1 MKKHTNLSI
10 KFILIVLLVFLFW
23 LILSDIAVVEV
34 EASKAKD
41 VVYTANYDVDETE
54 EYLTQIRT
62 KQAELEKLEAKVAS
76 DLAHYE
82 AWEEEHFYA
91 AKVFQYFMQRGFTKE
106 ATCAI
111 IGNMMIETSGGGLNL
126 KPNIYSKSGNYY
138 GLCQWSLRY
147 YPETKNISFEDQLDY
162 LFNTMPWE
170 FNTFGWLY
178 EDGFNYKDFIRMT
191 DPAEAAIA
199 FAKVYERCTP
209 ISYKLRENAAIKAY
223 KYFDLEAPIIQGA
236 FIV

>member
-223 KYFDLEAPIIQGA
+223 KYFDLEAPII
-236 FIV
+236 

>member
-1 MKKHTNLSI
+1 MKRHTNLSI
-10 KFILIVLLVFLFW
+10 KLILIMILAALFW
-23 LILSDIAVVEV
+23 LILSDIAVVDA

-41 VVYTANYDVDETE
+41 VAYTANYDVDETK
-54 EYLTQIRT
+54 EYLAQIRT

-82 AWEEEHFYA
+82 AWEEEHYYA
-91 AKVFQYFMQRGFTKE
+91 AMVFNYFMQRGFTEE

-111 IGNMMIETSGGGLNL
+111 IGNMMIETSGGDLAL
-126 KPNIYSKSGNYY
+126 KPSIYSKSGNYY
-138 GLCQWSLRY
+138 GLCQWSLKY
-147 YPETKNISFEDQLDY
+147 YPETKDIPFDHQLEY

-170 FNTFGWLY
+170 FNTFGRLY
-178 EDGFNYKDFIRMT
+178 EDGFEYEDFIRMT
-191 DPAEAAIA
+191 DPAEAALA

-223 KYFDLEAPIIQGA
+223 KYFDLEASLN
-236 FIV
+236 

>member
-1 MKKHTNLSI
+1 MKKYTNLSI
-10 KFILIVLLVFLFW
+10 KLILIVLLGFLFW

-34 EASKAKD
+34 EASKVKD
-41 VVYTANYDVDETE
+41 VVYMANYDVDETE

-82 AWEEEHFYA
+82 SWEEEHFYA
-91 AKVFQYFMQRGFTKE
+91 TKVFQYFMQRGFTKE

-111 IGNMMIETSGGGLNL
+111 IGNMMIETSGGDLDL

-138 GLCQWSLRY
+138 GLCQWSLKY
-147 YPETKNISFEDQLDY
+147 YPETKNVSFESQLDY

-178 EDGFNYKDFIRMT
+178 EEGFDYEDFIRMT
-191 DPAEAAIA
+191 DTAEAAIA

-209 ISYKLRENAAIKAY
+209 VSYKLRERAAIKAY
-223 KYFDLEAPIIQGA
+223 EYFDLKAPLI
-236 FIV
+236 

>member
-10 KFILIVLLVFLFW
+10 KLILIVLMVFLFW

-34 EASKAKD
+34 EASKAQEIA
-41 VVYTANYDVDETE
+41 YAANYDVDETE

-82 AWEEEHFYA
+82 AWEEEYFYA
-91 AKVFQYFMQRGFTKE
+91 TKVFQYFMQRGFTKE
-106 ATCAI
+106 AACAI
-111 IGNMMIETSGGGLNL
+111 IGNMMIETSGGDLNL

-138 GLCQWSLRY
+138 GLCQWSLKY
-147 YPETKNISFEDQLDY
+147 YPETKDISFEQQLDY

-178 EDGFNYKDFIRMT
+178 EDGFDYEDFIRMT
-191 DPAEAAIA
+191 DPAEAALA
-199 FAKVYERCTP
+199 FAKVYERCTS

-223 KYFDLEAPIIQGA
+223 KYFDLKAPII
-236 FIV
+236 